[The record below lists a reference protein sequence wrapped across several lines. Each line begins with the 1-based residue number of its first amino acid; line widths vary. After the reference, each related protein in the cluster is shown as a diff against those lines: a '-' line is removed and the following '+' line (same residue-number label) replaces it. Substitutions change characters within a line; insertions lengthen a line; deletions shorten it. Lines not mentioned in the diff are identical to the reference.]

1 MQKQRGASLYT
12 MSVFLVLF
20 LFAVTFA
27 VKVVPF
33 YVDDATIKSVL
44 REVAQKAAA
53 ENMGRGDIED
63 SIYKHLLVNN
73 LTDYAKEIEIDN
85 KGSTDRLIMNYERR
99 SHLISNIDIV
109 ASFQHDVEITS
120 E

>member
-1 MQKQRGASLYT
+1 MQKQCGASLYT
-12 MSVFLVLF
+12 TAVFLVLL
-20 LFAVTFA
+20 LFAITFT
-27 VKVVPF
+27 VKIVPF
-33 YVDDATIKSVL
+33 YTDDATIKSVL
-44 REVAQKAAA
+44 RDVAQKAAA
-53 ENMGRGDIED
+53 ENMGRADIED

-73 LTDYAKEIEIDN
+73 LTEYAEQIELDE
-85 KGSTDRLIMNYERR
+85 KGQSDRLVMNYERR